1 MLVLLFT
8 QLPRMFSSTFIAA
21 AHFPYRAHVPCLP
34 MAARF
39 RVQAQAQAQAAQQI
53 EHTHLHL
60 FPATLSVAVESVA
73 TNGTHDK
80 QVGCR
85 AEAASRQVAA
95 VLHGLVAAGGG
106 HILRHDG
113 RLEEF
118 VTKPERG
125 E

>member
-1 MLVLLFT
+1 MSHVCPW
-8 QLPRMFSSTFIAA
+8 QRDSECRRRRRCRQHSRSS
-21 AHFPYRAHVPCLP
+21 
-34 MAARF
+34 
-39 RVQAQAQAQAAQQI
+39 
-53 EHTHLHL
+53 THLHL